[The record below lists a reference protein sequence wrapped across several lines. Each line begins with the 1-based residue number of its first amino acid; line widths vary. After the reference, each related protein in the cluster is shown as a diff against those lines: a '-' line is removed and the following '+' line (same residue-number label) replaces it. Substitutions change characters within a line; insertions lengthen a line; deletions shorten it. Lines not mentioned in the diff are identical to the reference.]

1 MRIHDGQVLQRD
13 TPDGARVRLD
23 SGQIVELPTG
33 GPYEV
38 DGARDVLVGDLWVL
52 AGQSN
57 MEGIGDLVDVETPS
71 PFVRSFQSR
80 ERWAVAEEPLH
91 WLEESPRPIH
101 QRLRGLAPLSG
112 EPEPRDPARAKG
124 AGLGLAFAKA
134 RHARTGVPIGLIP
147 SAHGGT
153 SMQQWDPALRE
164 FGGESLYGATCVRVR
179 AVGGRVAG
187 ILWYQGE
194 SDANAADAARYKDRL
209 TRLVGA
215 FRADLGQPDLPFYYV
230 QIGRYIADPLPAA
243 VEGWNGIREAQRT
256 WSDILP
262 HAAMVSAI
270 DLELDDQIHVGTQGL
285 RRLGVRLAGAVEGHP
300 APELASVSVEADGWR
315 VRATFRAPRG
325 SLRSLGRP
333 TGFTLRDA
341 HEELLPVVH
350 KVILDGDSAIL
361 HLTADA
367 LPPET
372 YLWYGWG
379 LDPYCNVTDEADA
392 AIPAFGPIPLR

>member
-23 SGQIVELPTG
+23 SGQTVELPTG

-57 MEGIGDLVDVETPS
+57 MEGVGGLVDVETPS

-91 WLEESPRPIH
+91 WLEESPRPVH
-101 QRLRGLAPLSG
+101 HRLRGLAPLSG
-112 EPEPRDPARAKG
+112 EPGPRDPARSTG
-124 AGLGLAFAKA
+124 AGLGLTFAKA

-153 SMQQWDPALRE
+153 SMQQWDPALRAL
-164 FGGESLYGATCVRVR
+164 GGESLYGATCERVR

-194 SDANAADAARYKDRL
+194 SDANPADAARYKDRL
-209 TRLVGA
+209 TDLVGA

-256 WSDILP
+256 WSGTLP
-262 HAAMVSAI
+262 HTAVVSAI
-270 DLELDDQIHVGTQGL
+270 DLELDDSIHIGTRGL
-285 RRLGVRLAGAVEGHP
+285 RRLGGRLAGAADGHP
-300 APELASVSVEADGWR
+300 GPDLASARIEADGWR
-315 VRATFRAPRG
+315 VRATLRDPRG
-325 SLRSLGRP
+325 GLRSLGRP
-333 TGFTLRDA
+333 SGFTVRDA
-341 HEELLPVVH
+341 RGELLRVIH
-350 KVILDGDSAIL
+350 KITLDGDAAIL
-361 HLTADA
+361 HLTADV
-367 LPPET
+367 LPPRT
-372 YLWYGWG
+372 SLWYGWG

-392 AIPAFGPIPLR
+392 ALLAFGPIPLA